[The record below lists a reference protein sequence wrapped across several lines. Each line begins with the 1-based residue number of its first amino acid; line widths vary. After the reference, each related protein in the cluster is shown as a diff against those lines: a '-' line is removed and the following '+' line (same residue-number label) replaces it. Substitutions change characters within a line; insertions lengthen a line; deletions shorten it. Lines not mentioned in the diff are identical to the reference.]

1 MKNIKTVSNFK
12 RLIDKY
18 DFTLGEGNNNKK
30 GKYVSLEATTI
41 DGGKISWLKY
51 YPENDTIQLIG
62 NTDQCNIWFCDTRKD
77 FTPEKISEF
86 VKDLNDVFRLSDDD
100 SIFTIKEIIDPED
113 WQVIADIYDAYVD
126 ERYIA

>member
-51 YPENDTIQLIG
+51 YPEMEIFKFKINNSDGKIFILEVKSTDFLNARQKAYEFCYRTGYCFIG
-62 NTDQCNIWFCDTRKD
+62 RC
-77 FTPEKISEF
+77 
-86 VKDLNDVFRLSDDD
+86 
-100 SIFTIKEIIDPED
+100 
-113 WQVIADIYDAYVD
+113 
-126 ERYIA
+126 